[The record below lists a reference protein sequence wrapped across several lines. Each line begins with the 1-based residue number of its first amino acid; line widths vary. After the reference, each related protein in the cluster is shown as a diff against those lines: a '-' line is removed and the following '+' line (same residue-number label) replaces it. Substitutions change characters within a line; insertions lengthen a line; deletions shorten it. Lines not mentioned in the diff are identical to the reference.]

1 MSKANRTTV
10 KIDGIKNEKTF
21 SERKL
26 CGHGHGFILSSPLS
40 QPNPMAYMYTTPK
53 PQKKAHCPRKK
64 KPIPTPQGIGPQRSK
79 RVLAKSIKLHCYH
92 YYTPPRQI
100 AISSS
105 SPLVACSASARSD
118 LSMDPRRLPILLSLL
133 LAFFSAV
140 AASDEIHGCGGF
152 VQVGVPHV
160 ARSPCA
166 VCFTLVRC
174 GLLH

>member
-1 MSKANRTTV
+1 MKENCVGGIWPWLHFV
-10 KIDGIKNEKTF
+10 KPIVPAQPDGLHVHYTEAPEK
-21 SERKL
+21 
-26 CGHGHGFILSSPLS
+26 
-40 QPNPMAYMYTTPK
+40 K
-53 PQKKAHCPRKK
+53 PIAQRKK
-64 KPIPTPQGIGPQRSK
+64 KPILTPQGIGPQRSK

-92 YYTPPRQI
+92 NNTPPPHI
-100 AISSS
+100 SFSSS
-105 SPLVACSASARSD
+105 APPVACSASARSD

-152 VQVGVPHV
+152 VEVGVPHV
-160 ARSPCA
+160 ARSPSA

>member
-1 MSKANRTTV
+1 MASFCQAH
-10 KIDGIKNEKTF
+10 
-21 SERKL
+21 
-26 CGHGHGFILSSPLS
+26 CPSPTRRPTCTLHRS
-40 QPNPMAYMYTTPK
+40 PRG
-53 PQKKAHCPRKK
+53 KAHCPKKK
-64 KPIPTPQGIGPQRSK
+64 KPILTPQGIGPQRSK

-92 YYTPPRQI
+92 YYTLPSHI
-100 AISSS
+100 SISSS
-105 SPLVACSASARSD
+105 SPPVACSASARSD

-152 VQVGVPHV
+152 VEVGVPHV
-160 ARSPCA
+160 ARSPSA

>member
-1 MSKANRTTV
+1 MKRLFPKENWFFFLEMKENCVGAS
-10 KIDGIKNEKTF
+10 
-21 SERKL
+21 
-26 CGHGHGFILSSPLS
+26 GHGFILSSPLS

-53 PQKKAHCPRKK
+53 PQRKSPLPKEKK
-64 KPIPTPQGIGPQRSK
+64 KPILTPQGIGPQRSK

-92 YYTPPRQI
+92 NNTPPPHI
-100 AISSS
+100 SFSSS
-105 SPLVACSASARSD
+105 APPVACSASARSD

-152 VQVGVPHV
+152 VEVGVPHV
-160 ARSPCA
+160 ARSPSA